1 SRNFTFN
8 SNIYYMLYN
17 EQLVLTGNIDNVG
30 NPIRTNSGESYRLGL
45 ELEAALRLTEQFTI
59 RPNVTFSTNKNRET
73 IVPLD
78 GELVNLGKT
87 DISFSPEI
95 VAANALIYQPKENLQ
110 VSLLSKYVGEQFMG
124 NTESERSKLD
134 SYFINDLN
142 VTYELSLLRRQQSL
156 EINPNSFFKS
166 ILFSG
171 LVNNIFNVKYISNG
185 FYYTYDDDFS
195 VPGTITTI
203 EGAGYY
209 PQATANFL
217 VGVTLKF

>member
-1 SRNFTFN
+1 
-8 SNIYYMLYN
+8 
-17 EQLVLTGNIDNVG
+17 
-30 NPIRTNSGESYRLGL
+30 
-45 ELEAALRLTEQFTI
+45 TEQFTI

-78 GELVNLGKT
+78 GELVNLGKN

-95 VAANALIYQPKENLQ
+95 VAANALIYQPKNNLQ
-110 VSLLSKYVGEQFMG
+110 VSLLSKYVGDQFMG

-142 VTYELSLLRRQQSL
+142 VTYELSLRGTKQST
-156 EINPNSFFKS
+156 NSFFKS

-185 FYYTYDDDFS
+185 FYYTYDDDYS
-195 VPGTITTI
+195 EPGTITTI

-209 PQATANFL
+209 PQAT
-217 VGVTLKF
+217 T